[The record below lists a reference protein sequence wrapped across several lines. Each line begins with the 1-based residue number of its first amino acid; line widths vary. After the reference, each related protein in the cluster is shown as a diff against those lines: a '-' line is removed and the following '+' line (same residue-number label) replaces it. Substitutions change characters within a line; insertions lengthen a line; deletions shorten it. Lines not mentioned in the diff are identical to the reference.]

1 MYLQSWRRTN
11 PKKRNHHDLGCILKG
26 DLKRAVRKVKMSGQ
40 KSCESS
46 SPKWLEAEK
55 LNWALMSG
63 QKSSQGS
70 ERPSWDG
77 RYLANFKNRF
87 PAYIESGFIAMWG
100 KGEHHAV
107 QPVRDMTSRFRAR
120 LRIWRHN
127 VEEVNKKLR
136 REFIPVNAAERV
148 NNEKV
153 LLERRPSEWTRD
165 LACQVINIVTMPAN
179 LIMLAK

>member
-11 PKKRNHHDLGCILKG
+11 PKKRNHHDLWCILKG

-46 SPKWLEAEK
+46 SPKWLEEAKK

-77 RYLANFKNRF
+77 RCLAIWPISKTDSQPILKVASLQCEAKENIMLFSQ
-87 PAYIESGFIAMWG
+87 SG
-100 KGEHHAV
+100 
-107 QPVRDMTSRFRAR
+107 
-120 LRIWRHN
+120 IWRADS
-127 VEEVNKKLR
+127 VLGY
-136 REFIPVNAAERV
+136 EFE
-148 NNEKV
+148 
-153 LLERRPSEWTRD
+153 D
-165 LACQVINIVTMPAN
+165 
-179 LIMLAK
+179 IMLKRSTKSWRGIHPRQCCGAC